1 MGIAELE
8 VIPTDA
14 VLGLRCPRCGAEL
27 QGTRESATE
36 VHPRTF
42 PAHFHVRYTAE
53 CRGCGITYRA
63 RIKAYTD
70 ALLAAGVPSP
80 ARKGLGAQLQPALLE
95 VQRPAA

>member
-1 MGIAELE
+1 MAIPELE

-14 VLGLRCPRCGAEL
+14 VLGLQCPRCGAEL
-27 QGTRESATE
+27 RGTRESATE

-42 PAHFHVRYTAE
+42 PAHFHVRFTAQ

-63 RIKAYTD
+63 RIKGYTE
-70 ALLAAGVPSP
+70 ALVAAGAPAA
-80 ARKGLGAQLQPALLE
+80 ARKSMRAQIQPAPLE